1 MESGLEHIRAVLGSE
16 AESGLSDSVIRETLW
31 DSYFDVEK
39 SVEWLLG
46 ISRHFTIP
54 GKD

>member
-16 AESGLSDSVIRETLW
+16 AESGLSDSLIKETLW

-46 ISRHFTIP
+46 IFRLFTKI